1 MALCYF
7 EINIDIPNSH
17 SLKDKRGI
25 ISSVLARV
33 SKKYNISISEID
45 FNDVW
50 KSSKLGVAIVAKDR
64 KIFSAM
70 IEDINSFIST
80 NFPEID
86 ITIVN
91 QEIY

>member
-7 EINIDIPNSH
+7 EIIIDIPNSH
-17 SLKDKRGI
+17 SLKDKRGV